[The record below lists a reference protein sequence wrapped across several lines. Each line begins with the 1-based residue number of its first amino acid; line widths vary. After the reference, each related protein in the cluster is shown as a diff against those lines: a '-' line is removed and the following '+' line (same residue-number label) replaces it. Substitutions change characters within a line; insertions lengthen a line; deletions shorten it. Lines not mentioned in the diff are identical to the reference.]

1 MTRTARAKA
10 RSIPEGSN
18 YSKVVINGQTIMDL
32 TADTVEASK
41 LLQGYTA
48 HDKTGAL
55 IEGICT
61 FDADTDDANAAAAEI
76 LSGKTAYVKGS
87 KVTGTM
93 PNVGGAQGTISDLD
107 VPYTIPQGYHD
118 GSGTVGVE
126 STEAAK
132 LIPENIKEGVTILGV
147 EGTLSGTE
155 GVKAQSKTV
164 TPNFTQQEILPDSPI
179 YNYLSSVVVAAIPVQ
194 ETQNEQGGYTIT
206 VG

>member
-1 MTRTARAKA
+1 MVRTARTKA

-32 TADTVEASK
+32 TGDTVEASK
-41 LLQGYTA
+41 LLEGFTA

-55 IEGICT
+55 IEGTCT

-76 LSGKTAYVKGS
+76 LSGKTAYVKGN

-93 PNVGGAQGTISDLD
+93 SNNGGVEGTISDLD
-107 VPYTIPQGYHD
+107 VSYTIPQGYHD

-132 LIPENIKEGVTILGV
+132 LIPENIKEGITILGV
-147 EGTLSGTE
+147 EGILSGTE

-164 TPNFTQQEILPDSPI
+164 TPNFSQQEILPDSPT
-179 YNYLSSVVVAAIPVQ
+179 YNYLSSVIVSAIPVQ